1 MRQLDQYT
9 LQWLLDH
16 FILLILAFIRI
27 SSMMV
32 AAPFFNNP
40 AVPLRVK
47 ILLSLLIAFFLLPLL
62 PPPASPL
69 QFDAAALVG
78 TVFQEVLIGLLIGFT
93 LNLLFLALRFAG
105 GMLDIDMGF
114 QTASLFNLDVGI
126 PTLLGEL
133 YFLVGLMLFLLLNGH
148 LYLIESV
155 AASLKVLPINTFALT
170 PPTIQFLIHA
180 TGITFLIALK
190 IAAPI
195 LIALFI
201 TNLALAL
208 LARVA
213 PQTNIFILS
222 FQLKI
227 AVGLL
232 LLFATAPFLIIII
245 RNALENF
252 QSQLTEL
259 LLTLKLTG

>member
-1 MRQLDQYT
+1 MQHLDQYT

-16 FILLILAFIRI
+16 FILLILAFIRV
-27 SSMMV
+27 SSLMV

-40 AVPLRVK
+40 AVPLRLK
-47 ILLSLLIAFFLLPLL
+47 IVLSFLIAIFVLPVL
-62 PPPASPL
+62 PPPAAPID
-69 QFDAAALVG
+69 FDATALVG
-78 TVFQEVLIGLLIGFT
+78 TIFQEVLIGLLIGFT

-105 GMLDIDMGF
+105 GILDIDLGF

-148 LYLIESV
+148 VYLIEAV
-155 AASLKVLPINTFALT
+155 AASLQVLPINAFVLT
-170 PPTIQFLIHA
+170 PLSIEFLINA
-180 TGITFLIALK
+180 AGLTFLIALK
-190 IAAPI
+190 IAAPV

-227 AVGLL
+227 VVGLL

-259 LLTLKLTG
+259 LLALKPSG